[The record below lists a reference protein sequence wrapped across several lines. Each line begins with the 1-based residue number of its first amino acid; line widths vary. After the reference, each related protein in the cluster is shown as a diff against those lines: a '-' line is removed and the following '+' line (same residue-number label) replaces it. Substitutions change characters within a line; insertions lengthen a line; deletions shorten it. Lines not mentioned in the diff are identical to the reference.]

1 MINLL
6 LGIVSNISIDIFT
19 RNLNRWFSI
28 QKWVV
33 ERVLIPDAVLVK
45 DEELVGRCVPEDKV
59 LIEDVA
65 HPHQFI
71 LDGVSVNLFEILDVH
86 NKFVVTAEEPTL
98 MEDNLLTV
106 GQQFSM
112 PAEVSLLRPSSWHV
126 GEWNQHW

>member
-6 LGIVSNISIDIFT
+6 LGIVANISIDIFT

-86 NKFVVTAEEPTL
+86 NKFVVSAEEPTL
-98 MEDNLLTV
+98 MENDLLTV

-112 PAEVSLLRPSSWHV
+112 PAEVSLLSPSSWHV
-126 GEWNQHW
+126 GE

>member
-6 LGIVSNISIDIFT
+6 VAIVANISIDIFT

-28 QKWVV
+28 QKRVV

-86 NKFVVTAEEPTL
+86 NKFVVSAEEPTL
-98 MEDNLLTV
+98 MEDDLLTV
-106 GQQFSM
+106 RQQLSM
-112 PAEVSLLRPSSWHV
+112 PAEVSLLSPSSGHV
-126 GEWNQHW
+126 GE